1 MRGWMLWGNCFVR
14 NCLISYTFLSY
25 IHFHFS
31 SFRVTRQESALL
43 VSRKVHSISLQR
55 TSTTWEPMTGTQ
67 TGNLL
72 IKMPALLE
80 FWQHFA
86 KIQIAL
92 SLCAVVTTHFI
103 FEVSSELWT
112 IEVLDIWQKL
122 YSPFWVDGQVLY
134 PLLCCTHQQV
144 LGSKLHEIIM
154 YWFDDQYFTEPI

>member
-1 MRGWMLWGNCFVR
+1 MHNEGWMLWGNYFVR

-92 SLCAVVTTHFI
+92 SLCAVVASQSFFKFLLNCEPLRFWI
-103 FEVSSELWT
+103 FDNSAKCKSSTVLSELMGKFC
-112 IEVLDIWQKL
+112 IHSCAAPIW
-122 YSPFWVDGQVLY
+122 PGAW
-134 PLLCCTHQQV
+134 
-144 LGSKLHEIIM
+144 
-154 YWFDDQYFTEPI
+154 

>member
-1 MRGWMLWGNCFVR
+1 MHNEGWMLWGNYFVR

-25 IHFHFS
+25 ICFHFS

-72 IKMPALLE
+72 IKTPALLE

-86 KIQIAL
+86 KIQFAL
-92 SLCAVVTTHFI
+92 SLCAVVASQSFFKFLLNCEPLRFWI
-103 FEVSSELWT
+103 FDKSSTVLSELMGKFC
-112 IEVLDIWQKL
+112 IHSCAAPIW
-122 YSPFWVDGQVLY
+122 PGAW
-134 PLLCCTHQQV
+134 
-144 LGSKLHEIIM
+144 
-154 YWFDDQYFTEPI
+154 